1 MSTARQQ
8 VMADAVAG
16 VAACDRPV
24 RCGSCSAREGRDVYL
39 PAWQFTDKMLARGQ
53 LRCIAC
59 NRAASNAGYAK
70 RKAERALLAATHTV
84 LMDPGKFYT
93 GPTGP
98 ALYSVRYVYET
109 F

>member
-1 MSTARQQ
+1 MNTARQQ
-8 VMADAVAG
+8 VMADAAAG
-16 VAACDRPV
+16 VVACDRLV
-24 RCGSCSAREGRDVYL
+24 RCGSCSAREGRDVFL
-39 PAWQFTDKMLARGQ
+39 PAWKFSDKMLARGQ
-53 LRCIAC
+53 LRCLAC
-59 NRAASNAGYAK
+59 NRAASNAGYAQ

-98 ALYSVRYVYET
+98 ALARIHYAYET